1 MEIST
6 YYQEPVT
13 SRAIPVLAGYRH
25 GAVHSA
31 LELLLH
37 LALLR
42 PVGRA
47 VKEKPCTV
55 SSGGIHKENVGH
67 LDPPPPAAMP
77 ESLKRVRAGSEYYLN
92 YPLFSSQ
99 G

>member
-1 MEIST
+1 MEISS

-13 SRAIPVLAGYRH
+13 TQAVPVLPGYRH
-25 GAVHSA
+25 GAVCSA
-31 LELLLH
+31 LQLLLH
-37 LALLR
+37 PALLR

-47 VKEKPCTV
+47 MEEKPCAI
-55 SSGGIHKENVGH
+55 SGGSIHKENVGQ

-92 YPLFSSQ
+92 YPLFSPQ